1 MGDEGL
7 LLPLLRAALLLAV
20 TLALYP
26 PVAWLDRW
34 AQRAPGDPAP
44 LRLSPL
50 LPLANAV
57 KLLQKRAALSSSA
70 DRLVHVVAPLLS
82 LLPSLCAL
90 ATVPLA
96 PALTSTTGESVRLGV
111 ARGEGTLPVALALL
125 LLATVGIALAGWAGA
140 NRLALLGALRLVLL
154 RTAALVVVAL
164 GAAGVCLLHQT
175 LSFEQLVLAQ
185 GEAAL
190 GPLPGLGVLVNPVGF
205 GCAVAALAV
214 LGQRLVRSRPDEHAD
229 LVEPYAAEAAGVTL
243 LGHRLFEVVDLLAC
257 AALVTTVFLGGW
269 LVPGLDDAGTTALPL
284 SAVSL
289 RVLVFFAKVVL
300 AAALIL
306 AVRRALPPLRHD
318 QAQSVVWVLVVVAGG
333 ALALSSAVFA
343 RLLW

>member
-1 MGDEGL
+1 MTDDGL
-7 LLPLLRAALLLAV
+7 LLPFLRAALLLAV
-20 TLALYP
+20 TLLLYP

-34 AQRAPGDPAP
+34 AQRAPGDPTP
-44 LRLSPL
+44 LPLSPL

-70 DRLVHVVAPLLS
+70 DRLVHVAAPLFS

-96 PALTSTTGESVRLGV
+96 PAVTTTTGASVRLGV

-125 LLATVGIALAGWAGA
+125 LLATSGIALAGWAGA

-175 LSFEQLVLAQ
+175 LSFEGLVLAQ
-185 GEAAL
+185 ADPVL
-190 GPLPGLGVLVNPVGF
+190 GPLPSLGVLVNPVGF
-205 GCAVAALAV
+205 GCSILALAV

-243 LGHRLFEVVDLLAC
+243 LGHRFFEVVDVLAS

-269 LVPGLDDAGTTALPL
+269 LIPGVDGAGTTALPL
-284 SAVSL
+284 DAAL
-289 RVLVFFAKVVL
+289 GRALVLLAKVIL

-306 AVRRALPPLRHD
+306 AVRRSLPPLRHD
-318 QAQSVVWVLVVVAGG
+318 QAQSLVWVLVVVAGAG
-333 ALALSSAVFA
+333 LALSSAVFA